1 MRDLHGAACVRC
13 RAPVARA
20 GAVVGRSSAS
30 KRVAQG
36 RSDGSNSAPQ
46 RRTPDF
52 PERSSIS
59 PRSVPQK
66 ATCTE
71 LKPWTRPSRHSRYR
85 APLHV
90 QAQGQVQVQVQV
102 QLRLRNFSTGNA
114 ARLDCFGSG
123 FKGYTI
129 SD

>member
-13 RAPVARA
+13 PTPGARA
-20 GAVVGRSSAS
+20 GAVVGRCSANA
-30 KRVAQG
+30 RAAQG

-59 PRSVPQK
+59 PRSVPK
-66 ATCTE
+66 NADCTE

-85 APLHV
+85 TPL
-90 QAQGQVQVQVQV
+90 QVQVHVQMQV

-114 ARLDCFGSG
+114 AHLDCFGSG